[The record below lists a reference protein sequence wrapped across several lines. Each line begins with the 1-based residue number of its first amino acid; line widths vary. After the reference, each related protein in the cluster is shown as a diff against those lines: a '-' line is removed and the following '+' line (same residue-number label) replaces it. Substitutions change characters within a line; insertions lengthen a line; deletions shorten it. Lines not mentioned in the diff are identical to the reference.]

1 MTLSE
6 LGAAIGAKYAAVSV
20 AIKRLERKA
29 VSVKAIRDKQ
39 AALAARLNV
48 AP

>member
-1 MTLSE
+1 MSE
-6 LGAAIGAKYAAVSV
+6 LGVAIGAEYAAVSV
-20 AIKRLERKA
+20 AIKRLECKA

-39 AALAARLNV
+39 IELTNMLNV